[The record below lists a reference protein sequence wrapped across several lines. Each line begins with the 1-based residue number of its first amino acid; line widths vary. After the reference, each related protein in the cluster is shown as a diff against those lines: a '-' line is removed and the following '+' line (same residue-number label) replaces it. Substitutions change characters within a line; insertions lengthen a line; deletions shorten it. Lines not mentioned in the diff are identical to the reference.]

1 MSPVAAVEIHA
12 EIPLARAF
20 GLASHERF
28 DRASRYFRS
37 KLDTERDM
45 EIEPDPFAAT

>member
-1 MSPVAAVEIHA
+1 MLKSALPVHSVSP
-12 EIPLARAF
+12 PL
-20 GLASHERF
+20 HERF

-37 KLDTERDM
+37 NLDTERDM